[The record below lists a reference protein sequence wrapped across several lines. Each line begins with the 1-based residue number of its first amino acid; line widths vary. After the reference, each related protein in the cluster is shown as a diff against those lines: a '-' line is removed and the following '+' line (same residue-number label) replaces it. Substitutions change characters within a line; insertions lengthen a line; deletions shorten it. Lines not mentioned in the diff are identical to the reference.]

1 MLQLYFIRHGQSTN
15 NIIPYEKNEDYLFE
29 RSTDPDL
36 TALGIEQARL
46 IAETLAQPYRPDGV
60 DPQNRA
66 GFGLTHLYCS
76 LMIRAVKTASAI
88 AEKTHLPLVAWP
100 ELHETGGLFDT
111 ELIDGEPV
119 LVGQPGHGR
128 SYFAT
133 HFPRLVLPEDL
144 PESGWYNREKEPRE
158 SYAIRARAIFDRI
171 MVEHSGTDHRVGLV
185 MHGGIFARIISAIFN
200 LQAENYWLLMNNCA
214 VSRVDVRPDGRIT
227 LVYLNKVDHLP
238 DHLIT

>member
-15 NIIPYEKNEDYLFE
+15 NIILDEKKEGYLLA
-29 RSTDPDL
+29 RRTDPEL
-36 TALGIEQARL
+36 TPIGVAQAEL
-46 IAETLAQPYRPDGV
+46 LADALAQPYNTNGN

-76 LMIRAVKTASAI
+76 MMIRAVKTGVAI

-111 ELIDGEPV
+111 EMVGDEPV
-119 LVGQPGHGR
+119 FMGQSGPGR

-158 SYAIRARAIFDRI
+158 SYAIRAQAIFDRI
-171 MVEHSGTDHRVGLV
+171 MAEHGGTDHRVGLV

-214 VSRVDVRPDGRIT
+214 VSRVDVRPDGKIT